1 MQSTAARE
9 QGDVVLEPQL
19 RIHLPPCS
27 PVRLFAGSP
36 WQAPGFLYSIFSGC
50 PSEFLGSFGFVHTVT
65 DAFLCVWDDYVNRN
79 GERPSGSEI
88 ASLFF

>member
-1 MQSTAARE
+1 MQSAAARE